1 MRIGMMSDAYK
12 PFVSGVTVH
21 ISLLKRFLEQAG
33 HEVFVFTFGDEPAV
47 EEETNIIRTP
57 GMPLVDSGIYF
68 NLRHSLPIQ
77 RLLRTM
83 DIAHVHHPFFSGS
96 LALRYCQ
103 PRGIPIVFTNHTRYD
118 LYAQFYTPSPIPEVF
133 GDVVVKAYVPKFCR
147 ACDLVIAP
155 SPGIK
160 EVLRKFGVE
169 ENVEVVP
176 NGVDLAPF
184 QGQVEPV
191 HRAELGFREDQVILT
206 YMGRL
211 GPEKNLPFL
220 LRAFKG
226 VAMTYENAGLLILG
240 DGPERENLVEQA
252 RLLGIAERVHF
263 TGMIPYSQLPRYLAA
278 ADAFVTA
285 SVTEVHP
292 LSVIESM
299 AIGLPVLGIQSPG
312 VGDIVKHGETGLIVE
327 DQDLAVFTAT
337 MGRLLSDTKLRKKMS
352 DVARAHA
359 TLYAADRTTQ
369 LIIEK
374 YQQLIE
380 TKAGQKRGL
389 RTRITLVMD
398 KVLR

>member
-1 MRIGMMSDAYK
+1 MRIGMMADAYK
-12 PFVSGVTVH
+12 PFVSGVTIH
-21 ISLLKRFLEQAG
+21 ISLLKRYLELAG
-33 HEVFVFTFGDEPAV
+33 HEVFVFTFGEDPDV
-47 EEETNIIRTP
+47 EEEENIIRTP

-68 NLRHSLPIQ
+68 NLRYSVPTQ

-83 DIAHVHHPFFSGS
+83 DIAHVHHPFFSGG
-96 LALRYCQ
+96 LALLYCQ

-133 GDVVVKAYVPKFCR
+133 GDVVVRTYVPKFCR
-147 ACDLVIAP
+147 ACDLVVAP

-169 ENVEVVP
+169 GNVEVVP

-184 QGQVEPV
+184 QEQVGPIR
-191 HRAELGFREDQVILT
+191 RAELGFREEQVILT

-211 GPEKNLPFL
+211 GPEKNLSFL

-226 VAMTYENAGLLILG
+226 VALAYENAGLLIVG
-240 DGPERENLVEQA
+240 DGPERENLLEQA
-252 RLLGIAERVHF
+252 RLLGITERVHF
-263 TGMIPYSQLPRYLAA
+263 TGMIAYSQLPRYLAA

-299 AIGLPVLGIQSPG
+299 ATGLPVLGIRSPG
-312 VGDIVKHGETGLIVE
+312 VGDIVENGVTGLIVE
-327 DQDLAVFTAT
+327 EQDLAVFTAA
-337 MGRLLSDTKLRKKMS
+337 MARLVTETELRKKMS
-352 DVARAHA
+352 DQAREAA
-359 TLYAADRTTQ
+359 KLYEAERTTQ
-369 LIIEK
+369 LMVEK

-380 TKAGQKRGL
+380 TKAGEKRGL
-389 RTRITLVMD
+389 RTRFTLIKD

>member
-1 MRIGMMSDAYK
+1 MRIGMMADAYK
-12 PFVSGVTVH
+12 PFISGVTIH
-21 ISLLKRFLEQAG
+21 ISLLKRYLELAG
-33 HEVFVFTFGDEPAV
+33 HEVFVFTFGEDPDV
-47 EEETNIIRTP
+47 EEEENIIRTP

-68 NLRHSLPIQ
+68 NLRYSVPNQ

-83 DIAHVHHPFFSGS
+83 DIAHVHHPFFSGG
-96 LALRYCQ
+96 LALLYCQ
-103 PRGIPIVFTNHTRYD
+103 PRGIPILFTNHTRYD
-118 LYAQFYTPSPIPEVF
+118 LYAQFYTPNPIPEVF
-133 GDVVVKAYVPKFCR
+133 GDVVVRTYVPKFCR
-147 ACDLVIAP
+147 ACDLVVAP

-169 ENVEVVP
+169 GNVEVVP

-184 QGQVEPV
+184 QEQVEPI
-191 HRAELGFREDQVILT
+191 RRSELGFREDQVILT

-226 VAMTYENAGLLILG
+226 VALTYDQAGLLILG
-240 DGPERENLVEQA
+240 DGPERDNLVEQT
-252 RLLGIAERVHF
+252 RLLGITDRVHF

-299 AIGLPVLGIQSPG
+299 ATGLPVLGIQSPG
-312 VGDIVKHGETGLIVE
+312 VGDIVAHGETGLIVDE
-327 DQDLAVFTAT
+327 QDLAVFTAT
-337 MGRLLSDTKLRKKMS
+337 MARLVTDTDLRRKMS
-352 DVARAHA
+352 DRAREAA
-359 TLYAADRTTQ
+359 KLYEAERTTK
-369 LIIEK
+369 LIVEK
-374 YQQLIE
+374 YKQLIE
-380 TKAGQKRGL
+380 SKSGQKRGL
-389 RTRITLVMD
+389 RNRFTLIKD

>member
-1 MRIGMMSDAYK
+1 MRIGMMADGYK
-12 PFVSGVTVH
+12 PHVSGVTIH
-21 ISLLKRFLEQAG
+21 ISLNKQFLEQAG
-33 HEVFVFTFGDEPAV
+33 HEVFVFTFGDEGNVDDEPNV
-47 EEETNIIRTP
+47 IRTP

-68 NLRHSLPIQ
+68 NLRYSPKAQ

-83 DIAHVHHPFFSGS
+83 DVAHVHHPFFSGS
-96 LALRYCQ
+96 LALRYCK

-118 LYAQFYTPSPIPEVF
+118 LYAQFYTPEPIPDVI
-133 GDVVVKAYVPKFCR
+133 GDVVVRAFVPKFCR

-160 EVLRKFGVE
+160 EVLRKFGVDG
-169 ENVEVVP
+169 NVEIVP

-184 QGQVEPV
+184 QMQVEPIQ
-191 HRAELGFREDQVILT
+191 RAELGFQGDQVILT

-226 VAMTYENAGLLILG
+226 VALTYDHVGLLIVG

-252 RLLGIAERVHF
+252 RLLGIANRVHF

-299 AIGLPVLGIQSPG
+299 AAGLPVLGIQSPG
-312 VGDIVKHGETGLIVE
+312 VGDIVEHGVTGLIAP
-327 DQDLAVFTAT
+327 DQDLAVFTAG
-337 MGRLLSDTKLRKKMS
+337 MVRLVTDPQLRNRMS
-352 DVARAHA
+352 EQARAAA
-359 TLYAADRTTQ
+359 TNYAIERTTQ
-369 LIIEK
+369 LILEK

-380 TKAGQKRGL
+380 KKVGKKQGL
-389 RTRITLVMD
+389 RTRLTLVVD